1 MNKVIAIKV
10 HKDKAQ
16 EIILKIKENN
26 NFNNNYRINKTE
38 DYIVIP
44 VKEITDDI
52 KEFEVTEIK
61 NPKKQKEIGISFKD
75 VLERKNIPKEVINE
89 LPTSYDIVGD
99 IVIINI
105 QNKDIIKKY
114 SKEIGDSLQKIN
126 PHIKVVLNKA
136 KEHHG
141 VFRTQDLEWIWGE
154 KRKETI
160 IKENGCKLKTDV
172 EKVFYSTRLATE
184 RNRIASLVKENE
196 VIGVFF
202 AGVGPFAIE
211 IYKNAKPK
219 KVVAIELNPI
229 GVDYLIENIKLNH
242 MEGKIIPILGDVK
255 KVCKKYP
262 DYFDRIPMPLPKSAE
277 LFLDSAIYS
286 IKDKGIIHIYN
297 FVSKK
302 DPYTEIEN
310 IIKNK
315 EKENNCK
322 LEIINKRIIRSFS
335 PAVVQIVLDIKVH
348 KN

>member
-1 MNKVIAIKV
+1 MNEVIAIKV
-10 HKDKAQ
+10 QKDKAQ
-16 EIILKIKENN
+16 EIIKKIKENN
-26 NFNNNYRINKTE
+26 NFNNNYRIKKTE
-38 DYIVIP
+38 NHIIIP
-44 VKEITDDI
+44 VKEITDDL
-52 KEFEVTEIK
+52 KEFEKTEIE
-61 NPKKQKEIGISFKD
+61 NPIKQREIGISFKD
-75 VLERKNIPKEVINE
+75 ILKTKNIPTEIINE
-89 LPTSYDIVGD
+89 LPKAYDIVGD

-105 QNKDIIKKY
+105 QDKEIIKKY
-114 SKEIGDSLQKIN
+114 SKEIGDSLQKVN

-141 VFRTQDLEWIWGE
+141 VFRTQDLKWIWGE

-160 IKENGCKLKTDV
+160 IKENGCTLKTDV

-196 VIGVFF
+196 VVGVFF

-211 IYKNAKPK
+211 IYKNTKPK
-219 KVVAIELNPI
+219 EVVAIELNPI
-229 GVDYLIENIKLNH
+229 GVDYLQENIKLNH
-242 MEGKIIPILGDVK
+242 MEGKVIPILGDVK
-255 KVCKKYP
+255 EVSKKYKN
-262 DYFDRIPMPLPKSAE
+262 YFDRIPMPLPKSAE

-286 IKDKGIIHIYN
+286 IKNNGVIHIYN
-297 FVSKK
+297 FVSKR
-302 DPYTEIEN
+302 DPYTEIEK